1 MKMITVREL
10 RNRPGHV
17 WKELEH
23 EDLVVTA
30 NGKPVG
36 ILLGVGDQD
45 LEQALAAV
53 RRARALLAVSRMR
66 RHAAEQGLTE
76 LTARELDAEIRA
88 VRRGRRR

>member
-1 MKMITVREL
+1 MKLITVREL
-10 RNRPGHV
+10 RNHPGRV

-36 ILLGVGDQD
+36 ILLGVGEHD

-53 RRARALLAVSRMR
+53 RRARALLVVSKMR
-66 RHAAEQGLTE
+66 RRAAEQGLTK
-76 LTARELDAEIRA
+76 LTARELDAEVRA

>member
-1 MKMITVREL
+1 MKLITVREL
-10 RNRPGHV
+10 RNRPGRV

-45 LEQALAAV
+45 LEQTLAAV
-53 RRARALLAVSRMR
+53 RRARALFAVSGMR
-66 RHAAEQGLTE
+66 RRAAEQGLTK
-76 LTARELDAEIRA
+76 LTAREVDAEVRA